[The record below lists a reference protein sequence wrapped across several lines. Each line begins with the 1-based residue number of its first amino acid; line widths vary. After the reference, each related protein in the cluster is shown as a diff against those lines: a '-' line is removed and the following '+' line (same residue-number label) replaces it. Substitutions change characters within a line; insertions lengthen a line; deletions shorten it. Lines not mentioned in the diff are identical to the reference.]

1 MKWPYVK
8 IDDIKSNQ
16 AYSLVGGPFGSNL
29 ITKDY
34 TDEGIPVIRGV
45 NLPDDRNFS
54 EDDLVFVSEE
64 KANSLFSNNAH
75 SSDLIFT
82 QRGTLGQVGL
92 IPRHSTFDRYLIS
105 QSQMKLSVN
114 PEKAIPEYVYYFFRH
129 PNTIQSI
136 KNRAITS
143 GVPHINLGILKNFE
157 LPLPPLT
164 IQENISRV
172 LGTYDKLIE
181 NNRRRIELL
190 EQAAMELY
198 KEWFVHLRFPGH
210 QCTKIKDGLNEGWQN
225 IPLGELLTLQRGF
238 DLPLRERQPGSFPIY
253 ASTGING
260 YHNKAKV
267 RAPGVV
273 TGRSG
278 SLGTVIYV
286 PKDYWPLNTT
296 LWVKEFKRI
305 TPIFASHFLSVMK
318 LEQYNGGAA
327 VPTLNRNIV
336 HSINVLTPPQKLMIL
351 YENCAKPIFEQIQ
364 KLRELNEKLC
374 KARDLLLPKLMNGDI
389 EV

>member
-114 PEKAIPEYVYYFFRH
+114 PEKAIPEYVYYFWYGLFR
-129 PNTIQSI
+129 I
-136 KNRAITS
+136 
-143 GVPHINLGILKNFE
+143 
-157 LPLPPLT
+157 
-164 IQENISRV
+164 
-172 LGTYDKLIE
+172 D
-181 NNRRRIELL
+181 
-190 EQAAMELY
+190 
-198 KEWFVHLRFPGH
+198 
-210 QCTKIKDGLNEGWQN
+210 
-225 IPLGELLTLQRGF
+225 
-238 DLPLRERQPGSFPIY
+238 
-253 ASTGING
+253 
-260 YHNKAKV
+260 
-267 RAPGVV
+267 
-273 TGRSG
+273 
-278 SLGTVIYV
+278 
-286 PKDYWPLNTT
+286 
-296 LWVKEFKRI
+296 
-305 TPIFASHFLSVMK
+305 
-318 LEQYNGGAA
+318 
-327 VPTLNRNIV
+327 
-336 HSINVLTPPQKLMIL
+336 
-351 YENCAKPIFEQIQ
+351 
-364 KLRELNEKLC
+364 
-374 KARDLLLPKLMNGDI
+374 
-389 EV
+389 